1 MPRAI
6 PLDAMD
12 SRTVLL
18 GYAAFV
24 VPLGLFVA
32 LWGTLWIGGPL
43 NGLPYGLHS
52 LVRMVG
58 VVILGAGLMAFA
70 LSQVGDPLD
79 RRRGLLWFVI
89 AHGVVLLMAFLQS
102 IAIWDAS
109 TRQELYWLFVAVGM
123 GFLWLFIG
131 WGRQGG
137 DPEPLGVY
145 AGLFGTH
152 PPSGTERL
160 KSQYEQQMRQAGAQ
174 EERSRL
180 ARDLHDSVKQHIFAI
195 QTAAATAEAR
205 FSTDPDGARSAL
217 AQVRGAARDSMAE
230 MDAMLDQLRVTPIEN
245 VGLVAALRQQ
255 AEAVRVR
262 TGAEV
267 IVEVGSL
274 PASSAWP
281 AGAHLALARIAQEA
295 LSNAA
300 RHARAA
306 QIRVKLDR
314 TGSRIALTVSDNGAG
329 FPQDGAKAG
338 MGLENIRTRAEDFG
352 GDAHIG
358 SKPGEGTTVFV
369 TLPFA
374 DADPRYYLKR
384 AGVMSAVCL
393 FFVVATIGRWPQG
406 RGRYSLIIVVPI
418 LVDAIR
424 YLLAWRRAT
433 RLRAAS

>member
-145 AGLFGTH
+145 AGLFGTNS
-152 PPSGTERL
+152 PSWTERP
-160 KSQYEQQMRQAGAQ
+160 KSQY
-174 EERSRL
+174 
-180 ARDLHDSVKQHIFAI
+180 D
-195 QTAAATAEAR
+195 
-205 FSTDPDGARSAL
+205 
-217 AQVRGAARDSMAE
+217 
-230 MDAMLDQLRVTPIEN
+230 
-245 VGLVAALRQQ
+245 
-255 AEAVRVR
+255 
-262 TGAEV
+262 
-267 IVEVGSL
+267 
-274 PASSAWP
+274 
-281 AGAHLALARIAQEA
+281 
-295 LSNAA
+295 
-300 RHARAA
+300 
-306 QIRVKLDR
+306 
-314 TGSRIALTVSDNGAG
+314 
-329 FPQDGAKAG
+329 
-338 MGLENIRTRAEDFG
+338 
-352 GDAHIG
+352 
-358 SKPGEGTTVFV
+358 
-369 TLPFA
+369 
-374 DADPRYYLKR
+374 
-384 AGVMSAVCL
+384 
-393 FFVVATIGRWPQG
+393 
-406 RGRYSLIIVVPI
+406 
-418 LVDAIR
+418 
-424 YLLAWRRAT
+424 
-433 RLRAAS
+433 